1 MRVTRKDPPSE
12 KVKKQ
17 MLASGKWRLTQSG
30 KLVRVD
36 GEGGLSVQDVFGVS
50 GEPLDYSPENNYG
63 DGPVEMKPEY
73 MLGAALGGRAVMPLV
88 DDAALAVSSALKPV
102 GTALNTNIGGVTGLT
117 ANNLLGAYG
126 ASDFVVNRAPGVA
139 VKVSEGDYSGAAADA
154 AIGALDILGAR
165 TATPALAKNVV
176 TSVPN
181 PYEAYLDY
189 RLLPKTSEGS
199 QYLKAEFAEKIG
211 GLLGNRLS
219 NLDRVL
225 PQGLKDK
232 VYGMDLNPALTQR
245 FFDLQER
252 AARAQSDLVKNP
264 DFQKFIAERGPW
276 PLPGADSSL
285 ENLTVNNFLRGDIV
299 SNIDTFLSEKKYAM
313 NATTK
318 KALLKYRNSIDKII
332 KETIKSPLTK
342 GVTETKFDEG
352 TRTANRLGVYTE
364 RSAIPESSPLGPL
377 PAERYDPSIVAAK
390 SLLRREIT
398 GGAYPYSLGDALS
411 GGFSNVP
418 RSPIGKVSVKSG
430 DHQLGNP
437 LEFDYM
443 RPYKISPSTKEAF
456 ERGYT
461 GRTPEE
467 VAQELQQNSKN
478 LFSRDNT
485 KPTSTTEKGGE
496 AASLKLNKSFA
507 NSEEM
512 LKKDPITISAQG
524 SAPYVDIIEGGISKR
539 AQVAL
544 SHHAEFENMGAGH
557 IGKGADGIIDTPRS
571 KDFIELNKLIKKS
584 EYPTTKKEVT
594 VYRNQGEY
602 RRTPVYVNRA
612 GSKTAVENVSN
623 YEKGDLINGL
633 SQARAKHHPEAYEAY
648 NASQGASP
656 VYRPTS
662 TSLSPMLET
671 ESVLPGS
678 FGESNKI
685 KIIVPEGTP
694 AANTSNIHGS
704 AFYEKEMELILHPE
718 QKYVVESVDGAFVN
732 MRAVTDAE
740 YDKLLKAQGGGK
752 AQGGMITMKRRAAG
766 MSPIRK

>member
-1 MRVTRKDPPSE
+1 
-12 KVKKQ
+12 
-17 MLASGKWRLTQSG
+17 
-30 KLVRVD
+30 
-36 GEGGLSVQDVFGVS
+36 
-50 GEPLDYSPENNYG
+50 
-63 DGPVEMKPEY
+63 
-73 MLGAALGGRAVMPLV
+73 
-88 DDAALAVSSALKPV
+88 
-102 GTALNTNIGGVTGLT
+102 
-117 ANNLLGAYG
+117 
-126 ASDFVVNRAPGVA
+126 
-139 VKVSEGDYSGAAADA
+139 
-154 AIGALDILGAR
+154 
-165 TATPALAKNVV
+165 
-176 TSVPN
+176 
-181 PYEAYLDY
+181 
-189 RLLPKTSEGS
+189 
-199 QYLKAEFAEKIG
+199 
-211 GLLGNRLS
+211 
-219 NLDRVL
+219 
-225 PQGLKDK
+225 
-232 VYGMDLNPALTQR
+232 
-245 FFDLQER
+245 
-252 AARAQSDLVKNP
+252 
-264 DFQKFIAERGPW
+264 
-276 PLPGADSSL
+276 
-285 ENLTVNNFLRGDIV
+285 
-299 SNIDTFLSEKKYAM
+299 
-313 NATTK
+313 
-318 KALLKYRNSIDKII
+318 
-332 KETIKSPLTK
+332 
-342 GVTETKFDEG
+342 
-352 TRTANRLGVYTE
+352 
-364 RSAIPESSPLGPL
+364 
-377 PAERYDPSIVAAK
+377 
-390 SLLRREIT
+390 
-398 GGAYPYSLGDALS
+398 
-411 GGFSNVP
+411 VP

-461 GRTPEE
+461 GRTPEG

-485 KPTSTTEKGGE
+485 KPTSTTKKGEE

-571 KDFIELNKLIKKS
+571 KNFIELNKLIKKS

-594 VYRNQGEY
+594 VYRNQGDY

-612 GSKTAVENVSN
+612 GSKTAVKDVSN
-623 YEKGDLINGL
+623 YQEGDLINGL
-633 SQARAKHHPEAYEAY
+633 SQAHVEHHAEAYEAY

-662 TSLSPMLET
+662 TSLSSMLET
-671 ESVLPGS
+671 SGLPGS
-678 FGESNKI
+678 FGESSKI

-740 YDKLLKAQGGGK
+740 YDKLLKAQGGSK
-752 AQGGMITMKRRAAG
+752 ARGGVITMKRKAAG

>member
-1 MRVTRKDPPSE
+1 MRAIKKDPHSE
-12 KVKKQ
+12 EVKKQ

-36 GEGGLSVQDVFGVS
+36 GEGGLNVQDVFGVS

-73 MLGAALGGRAVMPLV
+73 MLGAALGGRAIMPVV
-88 DDAALAVSSALKPV
+88 DNAALAVSSALKPV

-117 ANNLLGAYG
+117 ANNILGAYG

-139 VKVSEGDYSGAAADA
+139 VKVSEEDYSGAAADA

-189 RLLPKTSEGS
+189 RLLPKTSEGT
-199 QYLKAEFAEKIG
+199 QYLKAEAAEKIG

-219 NLDRVL
+219 NLDRIL

-232 VYGMDLNPALTQR
+232 VYGMDLNPALTRR
-245 FFDLQER
+245 FYDLQER
-252 AARAQSDLVKNP
+252 TAKAQSDLIKDLDV
-264 DFQKFIAERGPW
+264 QEYLTSRMQ
-276 PLPGADSSL
+276 PGDISSIGESL
-285 ENLTVNNFLRGDIV
+285 ENLMVNNFLKGDIV
-299 SNIDTFLSEKKYAM
+299 SNIDKFLSEKKYTM

-318 KALLKYRNSIDKII
+318 KAFLKYRNRIDKII
-332 KETIKSPLTK
+332 KEAIKSPLTK

-377 PAERYDPSIVAAK
+377 PAERYDPSMVAAK
-390 SLLRREIT
+390 SLLKREIV
-398 GGAYPYSLGDALS
+398 GAEYPYSLGDALS
-411 GGFSNVP
+411 GGFGNVP
-418 RSPIGKVSVKSG
+418 RSPIGKVSVKTG
-430 DHQLGNP
+430 AQQLGNP

-461 GRTPEE
+461 GRTPEQ

-485 KPTSTTEKGGE
+485 KPTTTTEKGE
-496 AASLKLNKSFA
+496 EVASLKLNKSFA

-512 LKKDPITISAQG
+512 LKKDPITMSAQG
-524 SAPYVDIIEGGISKR
+524 SAPYADIIEGGISKR

-557 IGKGADGIIDTPRS
+557 IGKGADGIIDTPRT

-594 VYRNQGEY
+594 VYRNQGTFKY
-602 RRTPVYVNRA
+602 TPVYVNRA

-633 SQARAKHHPEAYEAY
+633 SQARAKHHPEAYESY
-648 NASQGASP
+648 NATQGASP

-671 ESVLPGS
+671 SGLPGS
-678 FGESNKI
+678 FGEKQKI

-694 AANTSNIHGS
+694 AANTSNVHGS
-704 AFYEKEMELILHPE
+704 AFYEREMELILHPE
-718 QKYVVESVDGAFVN
+718 QKYVVESVDNSFTT
-732 MRAVTDAE
+732 MRAITDAE
-740 YDKLLKAQGGGK
+740 YNKLLKAQGGSK
-752 AQGGMITMKRRAAG
+752 AQGGVITMRKKRNG
-766 MSPIRK
+766 MSTIRK

>member
-12 KVKKQ
+12 EVKKQ

-88 DDAALAVSSALKPV
+88 DNAALAVSSALNPV

-154 AIGALDILGAR
+154 AIGALDIMGAR

-232 VYGMDLNPALTQR
+232 VYGMDLNPALTRR
-245 FFDLQER
+245 FYDLQER
-252 AARAQSDLVKNP
+252 TAKAQSDLVKNP
-264 DFQKFIAERGPW
+264 DVQKFLADRR
-276 PLPGADSSL
+276 LPGEEAAID
-285 ENLTVNNFLRGDIV
+285 NLIVNDFLKGDIV

-390 SLLRREIT
+390 SLLRREIV
-398 GGAYPYSLGDALS
+398 GGEYPYSLGDALS
-411 GGFSNVP
+411 GGFGNVP
-418 RSPIGKVSVKSG
+418 RSPIGKVSVKTG
-430 DHQLGNP
+430 AHQLGNP

-461 GRTPEE
+461 GRTPEQ

-485 KPTSTTEKGGE
+485 KPTTTTNKGEE

-594 VYRNQGEY
+594 VYRNQGTHDY
-602 RRTPVYVNRA
+602 TPVYVNRA
-612 GSKTAVENVSN
+612 GSKTAVKDVGN

-633 SQARAKHHPEAYEAY
+633 SQARGKHHAEAYEAY
-648 NASQGASP
+648 NATEGASP

-671 ESVLPGS
+671 SGLPGS
-678 FGESNKI
+678 SGEGRKI

-718 QKYVVESVDGAFVN
+718 QKYVVESVDGSFTT
-732 MRAVTDAE
+732 MRAITDAE
-740 YDKLLKAQGGGK
+740 YDKLLKAQGGSK
-752 AQGGMITMKRRAAG
+752 AQGGVITMRKKRNG

>member
-12 KVKKQ
+12 EVKKQ

-88 DDAALAVSSALKPV
+88 DNAALAVSSALKPV

-154 AIGALDILGAR
+154 AIGALDIMGAR

-232 VYGMDLNPALTQR
+232 VYGMDLNPALTRR
-245 FFDLQER
+245 FYDLQER
-252 AARAQSDLVKNP
+252 TAKAQSDLIKDLDVQEYLTN
-264 DFQKFIAERGPW
+264 RM
-276 PLPGADSSL
+276 LPGDISSIGESL
-285 ENLTVNNFLRGDIV
+285 ENLMVNNFLKGDIV
-299 SNIDTFLSEKKYAM
+299 SNIDTFLSEKKYTM

-318 KALLKYRNSIDKII
+318 KAFLKYRNRIDKII
-332 KETIKSPLTK
+332 KEAIKSPLTK

-377 PAERYDPSIVAAK
+377 PAERYDPSMVAAK
-390 SLLRREIT
+390 SLLKREIV
-398 GGAYPYSLGDALS
+398 GAEYPYSLGDALS
-411 GGFSNVP
+411 GGFGNVP
-418 RSPIGKVSVKSG
+418 RSPIGKVSVKTG
-430 DHQLGNP
+430 AQQLGNP

-461 GRTPEE
+461 GRTPEQ

-485 KPTSTTEKGGE
+485 KPTTTTEKGE
-496 AASLKLNKSFA
+496 EVASLKLNKSFA

-512 LKKDPITISAQG
+512 LKKDPITMSAQG
-524 SAPYVDIIEGGISKR
+524 SAPYADIIEGGISKR

-557 IGKGADGIIDTPRS
+557 IGKGADGIIDTPRT

-594 VYRNQGEY
+594 VYRNQGTFKY
-602 RRTPVYVNRA
+602 TPVYVNRA

-633 SQARAKHHPEAYEAY
+633 SQARAKHHPEAYESY
-648 NASQGASP
+648 NATQGASP

-671 ESVLPGS
+671 SGLPGS
-678 FGESNKI
+678 FGEKQKI

-694 AANTSNIHGS
+694 AANTSNVHGS
-704 AFYEKEMELILHPE
+704 AFYEREMELILHPE
-718 QKYVVESVDGAFVN
+718 QKYVVESVDNSFTT
-732 MRAVTDAE
+732 MRAITDAE
-740 YDKLLKAQGGGK
+740 YNKLLKAQGGSK
-752 AQGGMITMKRRAAG
+752 AQGGVITMRKKRDG
-766 MSPIRK
+766 MSTIRK

>member
-12 KVKKQ
+12 EVKKQ

-36 GEGGLSVQDVFGVS
+36 GEGGLNVQDVFGVS

-88 DDAALAVSSALKPV
+88 DNAALAVSSALKPV

-154 AIGALDILGAR
+154 AIGALDIMGAR

-232 VYGMDLNPALTQR
+232 VYGMDLNPALTRR
-245 FFDLQER
+245 FYDLQER
-252 AARAQSDLVKNP
+252 TAKAQSDLVKNP
-264 DFQKFIAERGPW
+264 DVQKFLADRR
-276 PLPGADSSL
+276 LPGEEAAID
-285 ENLTVNNFLRGDIV
+285 NLIVNDFLKGDIV

-390 SLLRREIT
+390 SLLRREIV
-398 GGAYPYSLGDALS
+398 GGEYPYSLGDALS
-411 GGFSNVP
+411 GGFGNVP
-418 RSPIGKVSVKSG
+418 RSPIGKVSVKTG
-430 DHQLGNP
+430 AHQLGNP

-461 GRTPEE
+461 GRTPEQ

-485 KPTSTTEKGGE
+485 KPTTTTNKGEE

-594 VYRNQGEY
+594 VYRNQGTHDY
-602 RRTPVYVNRA
+602 TPVYVNRA
-612 GSKTAVENVSN
+612 GSKTAVKDVGN

-633 SQARAKHHPEAYEAY
+633 SQARGKHHAEAYEAY
-648 NASQGASP
+648 NATEGASP

-671 ESVLPGS
+671 SGLPGS
-678 FGESNKI
+678 SGEGRKI

-718 QKYVVESVDGAFVN
+718 QKYVVESVDGSFTT
-732 MRAVTDAE
+732 MRAITDAE
-740 YDKLLKAQGGGK
+740 YDKLLKAQGGSK
-752 AQGGMITMKRRAAG
+752 AQGGVITMRKKRNG

>member
-12 KVKKQ
+12 EVKKQ

-88 DDAALAVSSALKPV
+88 DNAALAVSSALKPV

-154 AIGALDILGAR
+154 AIGALDIMGAR

-232 VYGMDLNPALTQR
+232 VYGMDLNPALTRR
-245 FFDLQER
+245 FYDLQER
-252 AARAQSDLVKNP
+252 TAKAQSDLVKNP
-264 DFQKFIAERGPW
+264 DVQKFLADRR
-276 PLPGADSSL
+276 LPGEEAAID
-285 ENLTVNNFLRGDIV
+285 NLIVNDFLKGDIV

-390 SLLRREIT
+390 SLLRREIV
-398 GGAYPYSLGDALS
+398 GGEYPYSLGDALS
-411 GGFSNVP
+411 GGFGNVP
-418 RSPIGKVSVKSG
+418 RSPIGKVSVKTG
-430 DHQLGNP
+430 AHQLGNP

-461 GRTPEE
+461 GRTPEQ

-485 KPTSTTEKGGE
+485 KPTTTTNKGEE

-594 VYRNQGEY
+594 VYRNQGTHDY
-602 RRTPVYVNRA
+602 TPVYVNRA
-612 GSKTAVENVSN
+612 GSKTAVKDVGN

-633 SQARAKHHPEAYEAY
+633 SQARGKHHAEAYEAY
-648 NASQGASP
+648 NATEGASP

-671 ESVLPGS
+671 SGLPGS
-678 FGESNKI
+678 SGEGRKI

-718 QKYVVESVDGAFVN
+718 QKYVVESVDGSFTT
-732 MRAVTDAE
+732 MRAITDAE
-740 YDKLLKAQGGGK
+740 YDKLLKAQGGSK
-752 AQGGMITMKRRAAG
+752 AQGGVITMRKKRNG